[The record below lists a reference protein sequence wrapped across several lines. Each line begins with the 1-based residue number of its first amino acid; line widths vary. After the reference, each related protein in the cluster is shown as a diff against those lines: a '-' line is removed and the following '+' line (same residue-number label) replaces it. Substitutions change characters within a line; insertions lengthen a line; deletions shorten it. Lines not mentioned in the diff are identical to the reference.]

1 MSIFSW
7 NSSFEIGIDKID
19 EQHKNLVNIISNLFE
34 SMKVGLGYK
43 QVEKT
48 INDLKDYSII
58 HFTDEEN
65 FMMEINFPN
74 FIEHKEAHKY
84 FTDKVD
90 DFANKYKN
98 QEIALSL
105 QILDFLKNWLTNH
118 ILTADQEIAQFIEK
132 QKK

>member
-7 NSSFEIGIDKID
+7 NSSYEIGIDKID
-19 EQHKNLVNIISNLFE
+19 EQHKNLVNIISSLFE
-34 SMKVGLGYK
+34 AMRVGLGYK
-43 QVEKT
+43 QVETT

-65 FMMEINFPN
+65 FMKEINFPN

-84 FTDKVD
+84 FTETVD
-90 DFANKYKN
+90 DFAKRYKN
-98 QEIALSL
+98 QEIALTL

-118 ILTADQEIAQFIEK
+118 IITADKEIAEFLEN